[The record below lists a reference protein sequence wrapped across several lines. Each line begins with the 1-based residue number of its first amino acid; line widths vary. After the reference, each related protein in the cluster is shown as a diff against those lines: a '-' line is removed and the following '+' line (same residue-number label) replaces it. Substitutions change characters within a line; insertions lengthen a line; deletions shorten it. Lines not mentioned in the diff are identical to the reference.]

1 MAAALAIPLWL
12 LAAEGSTGSYSDII
26 TALTTAL
33 TTSGITGVIVAGLGA
48 ALSFVL
54 LWFGIRKVPQ
64 IFMAGFRR
72 GRVTTG

>member
-12 LAAEGSTGSYSDII
+12 LAAEGTAGTYSDII

-54 LWFGIRKVPQ
+54 LWFGIRKVTQ